1 MSRAGRWSAGM
12 VWRRY
17 AVGMTNH
24 AARGLL
30 LLGFPILAMA
40 TGGCASS
47 AAPKVSIAGAQL
59 AERTSEGVAMQFTLN
74 AENTN
79 DVGLPLRTVR
89 YTLELDGK
97 QVFSGTRSA
106 EATLRR
112 LGTQQIV
119 LPAVIANLPETAA
132 TRTTG
137 RVPYRISGTMTYIAP
152 GQIAEILFDSGVR
165 VPSTDFSGTGE
176 IDLGG

>member
-1 MSRAGRWSAGM
+1 M
-12 VWRRY
+12 VA
-17 AVGMTNH
+17 AVV
-24 AARGLL
+24 
-30 LLGFPILAMA
+30 
-40 TGGCASS
+40 GGCAGS
-47 AAPKVSIAGAQL
+47 AAPKVSIADAQV
-59 AERTSEGVAMQFTLN
+59 AERTAEGVAMQFTLN
-74 AENTN
+74 AENSN

-89 YTLELDGK
+89 YTLELDGR

-112 LGTQQIV
+112 QGTQQIV
-119 LPAVIANLPETAA
+119 LPAVMAAGQDPIAKM
-132 TRTTG
+132 TG
-137 RVPYRISGTMTYIAP
+137 RVPYRISGTMTYVAP

>member
-1 MSRAGRWSAGM
+1 
-12 VWRRY
+12 
-17 AVGMTNH
+17 MTNH
-24 AARGLL
+24 GSRAWLL
-30 LLGFPILAMA
+30 IGILVLSA
-40 TGGCASS
+40 TAGGCVGS
-47 AAPKVSIAGAQL
+47 AAPRVSLANAQV
-59 AERTSEGVAMQFTLN
+59 AERTAEGLAMQFTLN

-119 LPAVIANLPETAA
+119 LPAVMATGPDTTAM
-132 TRTTG
+132 RTTG
-137 RVPYRISGTMTYIAP
+137 RVPYRISGTMTYVAP